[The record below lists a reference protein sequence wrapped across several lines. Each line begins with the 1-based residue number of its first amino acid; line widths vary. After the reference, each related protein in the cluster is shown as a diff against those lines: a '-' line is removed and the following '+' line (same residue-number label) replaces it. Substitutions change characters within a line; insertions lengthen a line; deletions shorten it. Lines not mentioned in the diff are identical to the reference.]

1 MPVIEFEGKT
11 TEEAIEKACNQLHIP
26 SDELKFEILSTGS
39 SGIFGLGGKK
49 AAIRVTVQEK
59 ISKKPPESKPEP
71 KPEPEPKPQ
80 PPTEEPPARP
90 ESAPKPEPAT
100 DETRPEPEFEPPEL
114 AESPPKPS
122 ESAGPPADGR
132 AGGRRGGR
140 KRSGRRGSGGPK
152 PVEGDKEK
160 STPREKEASEDI
172 FKEGKA
178 PLPPT
183 MPGPGESVV
192 QGPEDELMTQSRLIL
207 EGILSRMELDA
218 QVTTTR
224 IGERIVLNVTG
235 DNSGLVIGK
244 KGATL
249 DALQF
254 LINKIVNRDLSEKTR
269 VIVDTEEYRR
279 RRQESL
285 VDLAR
290 RMADKARRT
299 KRPVT
304 ISQLSAH
311 DRRVIHLALQ
321 DQGGIKTRSRGDGLL
336 KNVIIIP
343 NSRGRGKGGP
353 PPEAEAGQGG
363 RDEMEV
369 DEELG
374 LADD

>member
-1 MPVIEFEGKT
+1 
-11 TEEAIEKACNQLHIP
+11 
-26 SDELKFEILSTGS
+26 
-39 SGIFGLGGKK
+39 
-49 AAIRVTVQEK
+49 
-59 ISKKPPESKPEP
+59 
-71 KPEPEPKPQ
+71 
-80 PPTEEPPARP
+80 
-90 ESAPKPEPAT
+90 
-100 DETRPEPEFEPPEL
+100 
-114 AESPPKPS
+114 
-122 ESAGPPADGR
+122 
-132 AGGRRGGR
+132 
-140 KRSGRRGSGGPK
+140 
-152 PVEGDKEK
+152 
-160 STPREKEASEDI
+160 
-172 FKEGKA
+172 
-178 PLPPT
+178 